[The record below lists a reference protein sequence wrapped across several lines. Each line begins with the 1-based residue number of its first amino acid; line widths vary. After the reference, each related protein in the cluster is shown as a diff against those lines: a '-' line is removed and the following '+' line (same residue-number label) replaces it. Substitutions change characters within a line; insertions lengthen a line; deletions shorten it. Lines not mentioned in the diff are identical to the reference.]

1 MLQCMFLK
9 YHFAAEKLSIQVHL
23 PVTPLTVA
31 LAQEVNLCHFLLAGK
46 VKVVLCF
53 YKFVNL
59 GANIK

>member
-1 MLQCMFLK
+1 MLQCNFFK

-31 LAQEVNLCHFLLAGK
+31 LAKEVNLCHFLLAGL

-53 YKFVNL
+53 YEYLNL
-59 GANIK
+59 SVNIK